1 MQRYALWKAS
11 TFDKPTERMLQIA
24 EAHDLLPLLEAPFY
38 LIGTNDSRR
47 PFGNYS
53 NAEKLT

>member
-24 EAHDLLPLLEAPFY
+24 EAHDLLPLLETPFH
-38 LIGTNDSRR
+38 LIGTNNSWRS
-47 PFGNYS
+47 FEKNS

>member
-24 EAHDLLPLLEAPFY
+24 EAHDLLPLLETPFH
-38 LIGTNDSRR
+38 LIGTNCPKRSLLI
-47 PFGNYS
+47 F
-53 NAEKLT
+53 